1 MGMQTPRDPRFTGIL
16 LFAGL
21 WNIGIAT
28 WALMFT
34 ATFIQLL
41 GLEGRGNMLSIGQQV
56 FWATVGVSGVLF
68 IVSALNNARLRFFI
82 AIAVPGKIV
91 AFVASLNVFLTG
103 QAGAGILLIGVGDL
117 LFTLPFILY
126 LRATRHLGWL

>member
-1 MGMQTPRDPRFTGIL
+1 
-16 LFAGL
+16 
-21 WNIGIAT
+21 
-28 WALMFT
+28 
-34 ATFIQLL
+34 
-41 GLEGRGNMLSIGQQV
+41 MLSIGQQV